1 MAEFCEFLT
10 NDGRHDLWLHS
21 PGSDATLVW
30 DRHDLIYAYGPLEQF
45 RAVLKEGLLE
55 AQVDGPPSPHAHMYH
70 AEYDESE
77 RRILRYF
84 QWSRSPLLN
93 GDEQF

>member
-21 PGSDATLVW
+21 AISDATLVL
-30 DRHDLIYAYGPLEQF
+30 DRHDLIYAYGPLDQF
-45 RAVLKEGLLE
+45 RAALKEGLQE
-55 AQVDGPPSPHAHMYH
+55 AQVEGPPYPHTHMYH

-84 QWSRSPLLN
+84 QCPAVPC
-93 GDEQF
+93 